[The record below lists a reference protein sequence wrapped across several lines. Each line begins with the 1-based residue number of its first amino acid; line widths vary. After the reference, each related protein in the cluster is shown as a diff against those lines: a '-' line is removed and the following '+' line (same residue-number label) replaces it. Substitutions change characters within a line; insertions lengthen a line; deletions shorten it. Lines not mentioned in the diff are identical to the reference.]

1 MNLIKNLEWRYATKK
16 FDPSQKVNNSD
27 LEKLQRAVQLSASS
41 YGLQLYKILVIED
54 PELRERLKA
63 ASWNQSQITDASH
76 LFVFCNYTDRSE
88 EHIDDYMQLVSDT
101 QGTPVEDLKGYADF
115 IKQSLSGMTDLEWHN
130 WAEKQTYLALAN
142 LLNAAA
148 ELGIDTCP
156 MEGFEPDKY
165 NEILGLG
172 ALGLNATLIAPI
184 GYRSPEDHT
193 QFRKKVRKPKELLFE
208 LI

>member
-1 MNLIKNLEWRYATKK
+1 MKFIENLEWRYATKK
-16 FDPSQKVNNSD
+16 FDPTQKVNTSD

-54 PELRERLKA
+54 PELRERLKV

-76 LFVFCNYTDRSE
+76 LFVFCNYTDRNE
-88 EHIDDYMQLVSDT
+88 QHIDDYMQLVSET
-101 QGTPVEDLKGYADF
+101 QGTPVEDLKGYGDF

-148 ELGIDTCP
+148 ELGIDACP

-172 ALGLNATLIAPI
+172 ALGLNAALIAPI
-184 GYRSPEDHT
+184 GYRSSEDHT

-208 LI
+208 MI

>member
-1 MNLIKNLEWRYATKK
+1 MKFIENQEWRYATKK

-27 LEKLQRAVQLSASS
+27 LQKLQRAVQLSASS

-76 LFVFCNYTDRSE
+76 LFVFCNYTDRNE
-88 EHIDDYMQLVSDT
+88 QHIDDYMQLVSDT

-148 ELGIDTCP
+148 ELGIDACP

-172 ALGLNATLIAPI
+172 ALGLNAALIAPI
-184 GYRSPEDHT
+184 GYRSSEDHT

-208 LI
+208 MI